1 MVGIRIKEYLNANGI
16 KQSFV
21 AEKTGL
27 SATVISDICSGNR
40 KIDVV
45 EYYKICKALDL
56 PLEYFLPEEE
66 EGE

>member
-27 SATVISDICSGNR
+27 SAMVISDICNGNR

-45 EYYKICKALDL
+45 EYYKICKVLNV
-56 PLEYFLPEEE
+56 PFETFLE
-66 EGE
+66 EGEE